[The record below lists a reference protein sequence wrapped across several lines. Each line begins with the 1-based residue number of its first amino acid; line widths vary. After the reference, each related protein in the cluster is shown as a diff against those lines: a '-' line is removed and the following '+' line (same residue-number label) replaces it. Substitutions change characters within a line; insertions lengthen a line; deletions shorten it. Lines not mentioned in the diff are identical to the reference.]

1 MTTLDRGRAMGYWKK
16 HPRKDMEKVLEIFH
30 QNGWRVEDP
39 PKYYRVK
46 CPCGD
51 HQRSI
56 HLTPSNP
63 KYGEQA
69 LGWLYRQVCTP
80 NEGGSR

>member
-1 MTTLDRGRAMGYWKK
+1 MGYWRK
-16 HPRKDMEKVLEIFH
+16 HPRKDLEEVLVAFH
-30 QNGWRVEDP
+30 KAGWLIEDSGT
-39 PKYYRVK
+39 YYRVI

-63 KYGEQA
+63 NYGRQA
-69 LGWLYRQVCTP
+69 LSWLRRQPCVTA
-80 NEGGSR
+80 GGA

>member
-1 MTTLDRGRAMGYWKK
+1 MGYWKK
-16 HPRKDMEKVLEIFH
+16 HQDKDLEKVLEVFDQH
-30 QNGWRVEDP
+30 GWRIEDP

-63 KYGEQA
+63 NYGQQA
-69 LGWLYRQVCTP
+69 LRWLYRQPCTQQQQ
-80 NEGGSR
+80 GGAK

>member
-1 MTTLDRGRAMGYWKK
+1 MGYWKK
-16 HPRKDMEKVLEIFH
+16 HPRKDLEEVLEVYDQH
-30 QNGWRVEDP
+30 GWRVEDP

-63 KYGEQA
+63 NYGKQA
-69 LGWLYRQVCTP
+69 LQWLYRQPCTET
-80 NEGGSR
+80 EGGAGCR